1 MRRGTFTRAR
11 KHTYLCQLLKKKNLC
26 PTPIPVALLPMKV
39 EFYGHVRQYHN
50 IKQEIDANIQTVLE
64 SGQYVMGPMLKKFEA
79 ELAAYHGTKYAIGL
93 GNGTDAIWL
102 ALMALGIGPGD
113 EVITHPN
120 TFFATAEAIWIA
132 GATAVFV
139 DCCPDSKCIDP
150 AKIEAAIT
158 PKTKAIIPVHLY
170 GQCADMVAVKKIAD
184 KHGLKVIEDNAQAIG
199 AAGPNFKIGQLS
211 DAATTSFIIQ
221 KNLGTFGDGG
231 ALVTNNAEID
241 ATVRK
246 LRNHGSTAR
255 NVHSYGFNSR
265 LDDLH
270 AGVLSAKLKHIDAWN
285 DLRRKW
291 AARYTAGLKDCKTFD
306 LPVELPGYRH
316 VFHLY
321 VVETKKP
328 EWRDQLVDFLVKEG
342 VDAKTHYSIAIH
354 KQAGYPWGKG
364 ARIVGSV
371 ANAEANAACC
381 VSLPMFPELT
391 AEEVDYVIAKVK
403 EWDAKFALQAPAGKG
418 PA

>member
-1 MRRGTFTRAR
+1 MM
-11 KHTYLCQLLKKKNLC
+11 Q
-26 PTPIPVALLPMKV
+26 VS
-39 EFYGHVRQYHN
+39 FYGHVRQYRS
-50 IKQEIDANIQTVLE
+50 IQSEIDANIKRVIE
-64 SGQYVMGPMLKKFEA
+64 SSEYVQGPMLKQFEK
-79 ELAAYHGTKYAIGL
+79 ELADFHGATYAIGL

-139 DCCPDSKCIDP
+139 ECDPKTKCIDP

-170 GQCADMVAVKKIAD
+170 GQCADMPAIKKIAD
-184 KHGLKVIEDNAQAIG
+184 AHGLKVIEDNAQAID
-199 AAGPNFKIGQLS
+199 AAGDTFKIGELS

-231 ALVTNNAEID
+231 ALLTNNADMD
-241 ATVRK
+241 AKVRK
-246 LRNHGSTAR
+246 LRNHGSNKR

-270 AGVLSAKLKHIDAWN
+270 AGVLSAKLKHIHQWN
-285 DLRRKW
+285 DQRIHW
-291 AARYTAGLKDCKTFD
+291 AARYTAALQGVSHVT
-306 LPVELPGYRH
+306 LPYARPGYRH

-321 VVETKKP
+321 AIETKNP
-328 EWRDQLVDFLVKEG
+328 AHRDQLVDFLVKAG

-354 KQAGYPWGKG
+354 KQEGYPWGKG

-371 ANAEANAACC
+371 ANAEHNAATC
-381 VSLPMFPELT
+381 VSLPMYPELK
-391 AEEVDYVIAKVK
+391 AEEVDYVAAKVL
-403 EWDAKFALQAPAGKG
+403 EWDKAAR
-418 PA
+418 

>member
-1 MRRGTFTRAR
+1 
-11 KHTYLCQLLKKKNLC
+11 
-26 PTPIPVALLPMKV
+26 MKV

-50 IKQEIDANIQTVLE
+50 IKAEIDRNIQTVLE
-64 SGQYVMGPMLKKFEA
+64 SGQYVMGPMLKQFEA
-79 ELAAYHGTKYAIGL
+79 ELAAYHGTKYAVGV

-120 TFFATAEAIWIA
+120 TFFATAEAIWVA

-139 DCCPDSKCIDP
+139 DCSPDTKCISP
-150 AKIEAAIT
+150 EAISAAIT

-170 GQCADMVAVKKIAD
+170 GQCADMKAIRKIAD
-184 KHGLKVIEDNAQAIG
+184 EHRLVVIEDNAQAIG
-199 AAGPNFKIGQLS
+199 ASGPDFKIAQLS

-221 KNLGTFGDGG
+221 KNLGTFGDSG
-231 ALVTNNAEID
+231 ALVTNNAELD
-241 ATVRK
+241 AKVRK
-246 LRNHGSTAR
+246 LRNHGSTQR
-255 NVHSYGFNSR
+255 NVHSFGFNSR

-270 AGVLSAKLKHIDAWN
+270 AGILSAKLKHIDAWN

-321 VVETKKP
+321 VIETKKP
-328 EWRDQLVDFLVKEG
+328 EWRDQLVDFLVKKG
-342 VDAKTHYSIAIH
+342 IDAKTHYSIAIH
-354 KQAGYPWGKG
+354 KQPGYPWGKG
-364 ARIVGSV
+364 ARIAGSV
-371 ANAEANAACC
+371 ANGEANAASCI
-381 VSLPMFPELT
+381 SLPMFPELT
-391 AEEVDYVIAKVK
+391 EKEVDYVVEKVK
-403 EWDAKFALQAPAGKG
+403 EWDRQFAAQAPAGKAAAQSG
-418 PA
+418 KTALSAAR

>member
-1 MRRGTFTRAR
+1 
-11 KHTYLCQLLKKKNLC
+11 
-26 PTPIPVALLPMKV
+26 MKV
-39 EFYGHVRQYHN
+39 EFYGHVRQYKN
-50 IKQEIDANIQTVLE
+50 IQAEIDANMQSVLL
-64 SGQYVMGPMLKKFEA
+64 SGNYVQGPMLKRFEA

-139 DCCPDSKCIDP
+139 DCCPKTKCICPD
-150 AKIEAAIT
+150 KIAAAIT

-170 GQCADMVAVKKIAD
+170 GQCADMVAIKQIAD

-199 AAGPNFKIGQLS
+199 AAGPNFKVGQLS

-221 KNLGTFGDGG
+221 KNLGTFGDSG
-231 ALVTNNAEID
+231 ALVTDNPDMD
-241 ATVRK
+241 AKVRK
-246 LRNHGSTAR
+246 LRNHGSNAR
-255 NVHSYGFNSR
+255 NVHSSGFNSR

-285 DLRRKW
+285 DHRRQW
-291 AARYTAGLKDCKTFD
+291 AARYTAGLQGCTTFD
-306 LPVELPGYRH
+306 LPVALPGYRH

-321 VVETKKP
+321 VIETKKA

-354 KQAGYPWGKG
+354 QQAGYPWGKG

-371 ANAEANAACC
+371 TNAEANAACC
-381 VSLPMFPELT
+381 VSLPMFPELR
-391 AEEVDYVIAKVK
+391 ADEVDYVIAKVK
-403 EWDAKFALQAPAGKG
+403 EWDAKMAAQAPAGKG
-418 PA
+418 PAQCGPTCACCQ

>member
-1 MRRGTFTRAR
+1 
-11 KHTYLCQLLKKKNLC
+11 
-26 PTPIPVALLPMKV
+26 MKV
-39 EFYGHVRQYHN
+39 EFYGHVRQYRN
-50 IKQEIDANIQTVLE
+50 IQKEIDANMQEVLL
-64 SGQYVMGPMLKKFEA
+64 SGNYVQGPMLKRFEG
-79 ELAAYHGTKYAIGL
+79 ELAAYHGTKYAVGL

-102 ALMALGIGPGD
+102 ALMALDIGPGD

-139 DCCPDSKCIDP
+139 DCDPTTKCIDP

-170 GQCADMVAVKKIAD
+170 GQCADMVAIKKIAD
-184 KHGLKVIEDNAQAIG
+184 KHNLRLIEDNAQAIG
-199 AAGPNFKIGQLS
+199 AHGPNFKVGHLS
-211 DAATTSFIIQ
+211 DAGTTSFIIQ
-221 KNLGTFGDGG
+221 KNLGTFGDSG
-231 ALVTNNAEID
+231 ALVTNNADID
-241 ATVRK
+241 ARIRK
-246 LRNHGSTAR
+246 LRNHGSNAR
-255 NVHSYGFNSR
+255 NVHSFGFNSR

-285 DLRRKW
+285 DLRRQW
-291 AARYTAGLKDCKTFD
+291 AARYTAGLKDCRHFD

-321 VVETKKP
+321 VIETKKP
-328 EWRDQLVDFLVKEG
+328 DQRDPFLDFLVKNN

-354 KQAGYPWGKG
+354 QQAGYPWGKG

-371 ANAEANAACC
+371 AHAEANAARCI
-381 VSLPMFPELT
+381 SLPMFPELT
-391 AEEVDYVIAKVK
+391 ADEVDYVIAKCV
-403 EWDAKFALQAPAGKG
+403 EWDKAQG
-418 PA
+418 